1 MGAGFDEDEEELE
14 LELEDEEKKVN
25 AEAHDQ
31 TELAKVEGFSPPFSA
46 VSAWVFQ
53 RLYRFL
59 RLFALSAF
67 MRWSNSGGK
76 SLSSKPCQ
84 ELLEVELLLLLC

>member
-14 LELEDEEKKVN
+14 LEDEEEVN

-46 VSAWVFQ
+46 ASAWAFQ
-53 RLYRFL
+53 RRHRFL